1 MILVIAGEA
10 VLVMQGERGK
20 TAIECNVKGTNFL
33 EGKSRERRSVPNC
46 KHALIIRILPRTVAW
61 KS

>member
-1 MILVIAGEA
+1 M
-10 VLVMQGERGK
+10 LVMQGERGK